1 MPRSALP
8 FSPSL
13 FLSIF
18 LLLASATRAE
28 VWVYPAPSPDFRSP
42 DYRVTVI
49 QAGQRHESFVYAH
62 ECQDEK
68 LRDKMSDW
76 NHWTTFSFSAPI
88 TVEVTRLKPAA
99 AVAGA
104 TILPSA
110 RGIRP
115 ATVST
120 DPRTLTFSL
129 DRPAKLFVR
138 FPGAA
143 ENPLFIFADAPEQNI
158 PDRKDPNVIWFEA
171 GKVTDIGEKFVI
183 KSGQTVY
190 IPGGAYVRGTI
201 TAESASHVAIRG
213 RGILSGLGYA
223 RRANI
228 AGIPFNSVMLNGPGT
243 DQLVEG
249 ITVTNPQHFC
259 LLSRGTFTVRNVKLF
274 GWWHQTDGWGGGDD
288 SSITDSFLKV
298 NDDSVKFYGKN
309 QTARDL
315 VIYQQVNGAPFQLGW
330 GGDGQSATNCLAENI
345 DVVACEAADKTQRE
359 TNQALLN
366 LRNQSAKSVIDGV
379 TIRRLRVDSDVPMLL
394 GLIQVKGTVR
404 NLLFEDVVVHGK
416 INGKNFLRTEGTGS
430 ISGVRW
436 KNVRIH
442 EQTVSSASATQ
453 WSTTGQVSPVTI
465 LP

>member
-1 MPRSALP
+1 MARSHLT
-8 FSPSL
+8 SL
-13 FLSIF
+13 FFILS
-18 LLLASATRAE
+18 LVLPAVAARAE

-76 NHWTTFSFSAPI
+76 NHWTTFSFAQPI
-88 TVEVTRLKPAA
+88 TVEVTRLKT
-99 AVAGA
+99 GA
-104 TILPSA
+104 TTTGATLLPSA
-110 RGIRP
+110 RGLRP
-115 ATVST
+115 TFSSG

-138 FPGAA
+138 FPEAT

-171 GKVTDIGEKFVI
+171 GKITDIGEKFAI

-190 IPGGAYVRGTI
+190 IPGGAYVKGTI
-201 TAESASHVAIRG
+201 TAESASRVSIRG

-223 RRANI
+223 RRPNV
-228 AGIPFNSVMLNGPGT
+228 AGIPFNSVMFNGPGT

-249 ITVTNPQHFC
+249 ITVTNPQNFC

-288 SSITDSFLKV
+288 SSISDSFLKV

-359 TNQALLN
+359 GNQALLN

-379 TIRRLRVDSDVPMLL
+379 TIRHLRVDSDLPMLV

-404 NLLFEDVVVHGK
+404 NLVFEDVGVHGK
-416 INGKNFLRTEGTGS
+416 MNGKNFLRTEGTGS
-430 ISGVRW
+430 IAGIVW
-436 KNVRIH
+436 KNVRLH
-442 EQTVSSASATQ
+442 AEPVTTLSDAH
-453 WSTTGQVSPVTI
+453 WSTTGQVAPINI